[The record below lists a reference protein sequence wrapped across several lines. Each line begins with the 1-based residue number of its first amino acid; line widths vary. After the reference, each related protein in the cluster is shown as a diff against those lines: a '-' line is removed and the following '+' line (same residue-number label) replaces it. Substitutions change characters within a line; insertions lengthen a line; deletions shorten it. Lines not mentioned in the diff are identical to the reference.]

1 MERSRTEL
9 ARAVDALA
17 DAGRATVT
25 ESRSELALYQL
36 GGADAR
42 SVAGLL
48 APAGFA
54 LTRLADE
61 GGDLEIEGLND
72 AAGGVELVAT
82 KPLAPHGVF
91 PVLTGA
97 GLRDVLRRPPPEA
110 TLWIHGLDRDLD
122 ATTTAYRRW
131 GSAADFQ
138 PEAEPPE
145 PARVVRALGG
155 RAVEPIGRWLLRMPD
170 GDASGRILVPWREG
184 AAEALS
190 TALSQEVERNGSLL
204 FRGPPPTRF
213 RDVGARNVDMGALA
227 ALQRAATWV
236 YGNPRELENRHGLL
250 AAEIARTT
258 LRDGDLADL
267 ASSMDVALEGARI
280 AYAFGVSQQSRDTLK
295 SLGELRK
302 AVGDETARM
311 SESTRSLAAAV
322 TTSAVGN
329 VALIIAR
336 LTVAK
341 GSTFVGSAAVVIGVA
356 LAVYVAVV
364 IASGAQFL
372 SIQRDLRRDW
382 RERLY
387 RFLGEDEY
395 GRMVDEPVGRA
406 EKAFRNAAIASG
418 VIAGLMLAAVVL
430 VVIRAPS

>member
-1 MERSRTEL
+1 M
-9 ARAVDALA
+9 
-17 DAGRATVT
+17 
-25 ESRSELALYQL
+25 
-36 GGADAR
+36 
-42 SVAGLL
+42 
-48 APAGFA
+48 
-54 LTRLADE
+54 
-61 GGDLEIEGLND
+61 
-72 AAGGVELVAT
+72 
-82 KPLAPHGVF
+82 
-91 PVLTGA
+91 
-97 GLRDVLRRPPPEA
+97 
-110 TLWIHGLDRDLD
+110 
-122 ATTTAYRRW
+122 
-131 GSAADFQ
+131 
-138 PEAEPPE
+138 
-145 PARVVRALGG
+145 
-155 RAVEPIGRWLLRMPD
+155 
-170 GDASGRILVPWREG
+170 PWREG
-184 AAEALS
+184 AAEALAA
-190 TALSQEVERNGSLL
+190 ALSQEVEPNGSLL

-213 RDVGARNVDMGALA
+213 RDVGAHNVDMGALA
-227 ALQRAATWV
+227 GLQRAATWV

-267 ASSMDVALEGARI
+267 ASSMDAALEGARI
-280 AYAFGVSQQSRDTLK
+280 AYGFGVSQQSRDTLK

-311 SESTRSLAAAV
+311 SESTRSLAGAV

-336 LTVAK
+336 LTVSK
-341 GSTFVGSAAVVIGVA
+341 DSTFVGSAAVIIGVA

-364 IASGAQFL
+364 IASGVQFL

-406 EKAFRNAAIASG
+406 EKAFRNAAVASG

-430 VVIRAPS
+430 VVISAPS